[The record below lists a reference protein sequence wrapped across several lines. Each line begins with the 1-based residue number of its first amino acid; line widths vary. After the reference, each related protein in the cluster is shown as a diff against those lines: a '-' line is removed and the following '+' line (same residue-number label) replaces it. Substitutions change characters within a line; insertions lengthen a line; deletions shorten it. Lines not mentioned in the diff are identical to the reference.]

1 MTGNDVA
8 YFTALYRGRR
18 LRLSGSMYSATHC
31 RKRMR
36 YGALFRGKDNQ
47 KQEETGGKGTN
58 LINVGKTQRAQ
69 PI

>member
-1 MTGNDVA
+1 
-8 YFTALYRGRR
+8 
-18 LRLSGSMYSATHC
+18 
-31 RKRMR
+31 MR